1 MHRISSR
8 LSLLVVL
15 LAGCSE
21 NAVSPATEQPVLRPG
36 PTDPTATWLIP
47 LDDAGLALRS
57 DGNATYS
64 GGTNSVYANGVC
76 GVSTR
81 IFATTAGSNSGDAT
95 LQTGKAKNCSRQFI
109 LRYPD
114 AATESVLTV
123 NNLNILQNTGYAI
136 PIGTTV
142 KRRLIV
148 APGALQNNPSRCGR
162 VLFGPNGT
170 VSPGSDSLNVT
181 RIDAQ
186 TWQVQS
192 HPDSNMA
199 YCEDTGELYAM
210 PVSFVIVSSV
220 ALP

>member
-1 MHRISSR
+1 MRRVISP
-8 LSLLVVL
+8 LLIVL
-15 LAGCSE
+15 FAACSE
-21 NAVSPATEQPVLRPG
+21 PSTSPSTGQPALRPG

-64 GGTNSVYANGVC
+64 VGTNSVYANGVC
-76 GVSTR
+76 GLSTR
-81 IFATTAGSNSGDAT
+81 IFATTGGSNSGDAT
-95 LQTGKAKNCSRQFI
+95 LQTGKSKNCSRQFI

-114 AATESVLTV
+114 AVTEAVLSF
-123 NNLNILQNTGYAI
+123 NNLNILQNTGYSI

-148 APGALQNNPSRCGR
+148 APGAIQNNPSRCGR
-162 VLFGPNGT
+162 VLFGPNGA

-181 RIDAQ
+181 RIDTQ
-186 TWQVQS
+186 TWHVQS
-192 HPDSNMA
+192 HPDSNLA

-210 PVSFVIVSSV
+210 PVSFVIVSS
-220 ALP
+220 APLP

>member
-1 MHRISSR
+1 MRRI
-8 LSLLVVL
+8 
-15 LAGCSE
+15 
-21 NAVSPATEQPVLRPG
+21 VSPLLLILFAACNDSSTSPSTGQPALKPG

-47 LDDAGLALRS
+47 LADAGLAFRS

-64 GGTNSVYANGVC
+64 VGTNSVYANGVC
-76 GVSTR
+76 GVSTK

-95 LQTGKAKNCSRQFI
+95 LQTGKVKNCVRQFI

-114 AATESVLTV
+114 AATETVLSF

-136 PIGTTV
+136 PVGTTV
-142 KRRLIV
+142 KRRLII
-148 APGALQNNPSRCGR
+148 APGSVVNNPSRCGR
-162 VLFGPNGT
+162 VLFGPNGA

-192 HPDSNMA
+192 HPDSNLA
-199 YCEDTGELYAM
+199 YCENTGELYAM
-210 PVSFVIVSSV
+210 PVSFVIVSSAV
-220 ALP
+220 LP